1 MWIYRLEITLA
12 WWLVGFPVVVWFAGW
27 MTGTGGVEI
36 AVWAFIGG
44 ALWVARKEGGSY
56 WRWKTRRQLARR
68 RISPWQEAILWLL
81 ALPLLVLTVSYI
93 ILEANGVN
101 YGDGPEPSGWRA
113 LMFHAREWTGWWLS
127 GIVRF
132 TVATAFGLAYV
143 FMWPGR
149 LLTGGENMVTAVGSA
164 AATWAVAIFAAVRIA
179 GLHDP
184 FRPWLRWGG
193 GMAWLIGLW
202 DWWEMIRRFG
212 KGPSASWAGLVEMI
226 EGWWGEDE
234 VFLGRPWTRLGGFGW
249 PVGVATEK
257 HMVTIAGTGSG
268 KSTAALIPNLCL
280 HRGSLLCIDPKGELA
295 AVTAGRRR
303 ALLQDVHILDPFSVV
318 PGAERSS
325 YNPFDEMAAVEAK
338 NPDMVVSF
346 AARVAEALVK
356 PLSEKDAYWD
366 KAAKTLIGGL
376 VLYIFAHELPE
387 RRTLMRLRE
396 LVTEGDVEG
405 YEYAV
410 EQGLVDPKKDDRFD
424 FLLQEMRSVREEK
437 YGGPIARAAGT
448 IMMMAGPQRGSVVTT
463 AQEHTAFL
471 DNPVME
477 KVLKGKSDS
486 PLLLRDLKERPL
498 SVYVC
503 LPVTAVNGPEGRWLR
518 LFVLLFIEAAMA
530 DAMKAVWPP
539 VLLAIDEFP
548 NLGKL
553 EGIELIAPMMR
564 SYGVRFWAVGQDV
577 SQFSDTYP
585 STWTGF
591 IGGAEAVQFMGVTHP
606 PTVDFLCDLLGHH
619 EVQRA
624 GEGLR
629 AFPLLDRDQLM
640 RFLAKARGNQ
650 VVWYGSRRAMRL
662 KVCPYFEYM
671 PPWYYDADPRYGE
684 SRWRSFWRGIGR
696 KRGWGA

>member
-1 MWIYRLEITLA
+1 
-12 WWLVGFPVVVWFAGW
+12 
-27 MTGTGGVEI
+27 
-36 AVWAFIGG
+36 
-44 ALWVARKEGGSY
+44 
-56 WRWKTRRQLARR
+56 
-68 RISPWQEAILWLL
+68 
-81 ALPLLVLTVSYI
+81 
-93 ILEANGVN
+93 
-101 YGDGPEPSGWRA
+101 
-113 LMFHAREWTGWWLS
+113 
-127 GIVRF
+127 
-132 TVATAFGLAYV
+132 
-143 FMWPGR
+143 
-149 LLTGGENMVTAVGSA
+149 
-164 AATWAVAIFAAVRIA
+164 
-179 GLHDP
+179 
-184 FRPWLRWGG
+184 
-193 GMAWLIGLW
+193 
-202 DWWEMIRRFG
+202 
-212 KGPSASWAGLVEMI
+212 
-226 EGWWGEDE
+226 
-234 VFLGRPWTRLGGFGW
+234 
-249 PVGVATEK
+249 
-257 HMVTIAGTGSG
+257 
-268 KSTAALIPNLCL
+268 
-280 HRGSLLCIDPKGELA
+280 
-295 AVTAGRRR
+295 
-303 ALLQDVHILDPFSVV
+303 
-318 PGAERSS
+318 
-325 YNPFDEMAAVEAK
+325 
-338 NPDMVVSF
+338 
-346 AARVAEALVK
+346 
-356 PLSEKDAYWD
+356 
-366 KAAKTLIGGL
+366 
-376 VLYIFAHELPE
+376 
-387 RRTLMRLRE
+387 
-396 LVTEGDVEG
+396 
-405 YEYAV
+405 
-410 EQGLVDPKKDDRFD
+410 
-424 FLLQEMRSVREEK
+424 
-437 YGGPIARAAGT
+437 
-448 IMMMAGPQRGSVVTT
+448 MAGPQRGSVVTT

-585 STWTGF
+585 PTWTGF